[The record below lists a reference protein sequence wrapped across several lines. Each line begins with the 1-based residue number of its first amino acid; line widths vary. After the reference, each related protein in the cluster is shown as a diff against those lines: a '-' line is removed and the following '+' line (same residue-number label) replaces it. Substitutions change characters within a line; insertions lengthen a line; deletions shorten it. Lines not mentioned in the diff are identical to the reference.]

1 MGSNN
6 TLRGGGNKKVANV
19 NINVVGR
26 GGRRCRGGYWGGA
39 FAYTSLTLLT
49 VSMLMNSQ
57 RRRRREPWYLRPG
70 PHPPPGVGP
79 GGGSGST
86 NTNASGGGG
95 QKKPKEKWPVVL
107 FDFAQC
113 AFCERLDAPAGV
125 DQHVHVV
132 PSSEVDF
139 EFNVWTAPAEDGWHA
154 GLPTTHDSVAALVM
168 LYDVS
173 DKASFEL
180 VSKYVGQAER
190 KLTEGEMEG
199 YALLTVVIIGVTD
212 ANGGATK
219 RAVTK
224 GEGLK
229 LASARNAFFL
239 EAPCASASNVH
250 DVMISASQEI
260 FSRAAKRRDQELAK
274 DDAMKRVKTAMEGKA
289 GTFYGKTV
297 DAKELETAIEG
308 ARQAGCSDLMLKEAK
323 EVVEA
328 TKEKDAKGPLGMG
341 LAPSIGNMFIS

>member
-6 TLRGGGNKKVANV
+6 TLRGGGNKSVANV
-19 NINVVGR
+19 NVNVVQP
-26 GGRRCRGGYWGGA
+26 RCRGGYWGGA

-49 VSMLMNSQ
+49 VSAIANSQ

-70 PHPPPGVGP
+70 PNRPPQA
-79 GGGSGST
+79 GGGSGSST
-86 NTNASGGGG
+86 PSGGGG
-95 QKKPKEKWPVVL
+95 PKKPKETWPVVF

-113 AFCERLDAPAGV
+113 KFCDRLDAPAGV
-125 DQHVHVV
+125 DQHTHVV
-132 PSSEVDF
+132 PLSELDI

-154 GLPTTHDSVAALVM
+154 GLPTTHDSVAAVIM
-168 LYDVS
+168 LYDVA

-190 KLTEGEMEG
+190 KLTEGEIEG

-212 ANGGATK
+212 ANGGATE

-229 LASARNAFFL
+229 LASGRNAFFL
-239 EAPCASASNVH
+239 EAPASTASKVH

-274 DDAMKRVKTAMEGKA
+274 DDAMKKVKTAMDGKA

-297 DAKELETAIEG
+297 DAKELESAIDG
-308 ARQAGCSDLMLKEAK
+308 ARQAGCNDLMLKEAK
-323 EVVEA
+323 ELLKA
-328 TKEKDAKGPLGMG
+328 TKEKDEKGPMGMG
-341 LAPSIGNMFIS
+341 LAPSLGNMFIS